1 MPYVMR
7 NADGDICGL
16 CEQVQEGYA
25 EQFLPDDA
33 AEVVAFYEKSDT
45 SASYVIGK
53 STPWRRMSDEEVDDV
68 DAALQGAPLKQ
79 RRIYEAAS
87 YISTKDELF
96 GTLMALLSA
105 VLSPSR
111 AAELLAPE
119 T

>member
-16 CEQVQEGYA
+16 FEQPQNGRADE
-25 EQFLPDDA
+25 FLPDDA
-33 AEVVAFYEKSDT
+33 AEVVAFVNQRVPAAYT
-45 SASYVIGK
+45 IGK
-53 STPWRRMSDEEVDDV
+53 STPWRRMSDEEVADV
-68 DAALQGAPLKQ
+68 DAAMQSATLKQ

-87 YISTKDELF
+87 YISTEDELF
-96 GTLMALLSA
+96 GTLKALLSA

-111 AAELLAPE
+111 ADELLAPE